1 MRFIVIRMALA
12 WGAMII
18 EQSRPDVLPAGA
30 VLLPVVIAGMLWTR
44 NAGGIVAG
52 GIVLIVDWIARRQG
66 LPLLPV
72 VLTFGA
78 TVMLIQRTSDDL
90 WTGKR
95 TFRLKTPEW
104 AQPTVL
110 TIIGVGLTTGPAVIA
125 QHTVLTHALPVIA
138 THAMISLPL
147 TLLLTGLMILA
158 NEFGL
163 RRTV

>member
-1 MRFIVIRMALA
+1 MRFIVIRLALA

-30 VLLPVVIAGMLWTR
+30 VLLPVVIAGMLWNR
-44 NAGGIVAG
+44 NAVGIVAG

-72 VLTFGA
+72 VLTFVA

-90 WTGKR
+90 WTEKR